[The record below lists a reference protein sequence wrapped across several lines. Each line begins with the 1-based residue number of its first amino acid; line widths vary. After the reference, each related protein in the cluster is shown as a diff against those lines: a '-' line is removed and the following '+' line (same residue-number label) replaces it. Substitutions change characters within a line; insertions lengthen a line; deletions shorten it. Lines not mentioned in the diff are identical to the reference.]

1 MTNLYKKY
9 TGTKSYVT
17 DKNYQYWGIAVD
29 GIEDLSTKASKSD
42 YFSNERVNAKHGVF
56 NHEIH

>member
-1 MTNLYKKY
+1 MTNNYKKY

-17 DKNYQYWGIAVD
+17 DKNYQYWRIALD
-29 GIEDLSTKASKSD
+29 GIEDLSIKASKSN
-42 YFSNERVNAKHGVF
+42 YFSNLRVNARHGVL